1 MSISPELLLQPSG
14 NLYSGNFFN
23 TGSRINAPLEFNS
36 VTLPRDIVS
45 VHLAI
50 SNSIHYTPTHIL
62 ISLILSL
69 MRNWKSHSQQE
80 SYFIEN
86 TKLIRIMNLQMD
98 WRMKLLLGFC
108 KEKIKSPNRRE
119 RTVDEWRYL
128 SFRGKLEWRFIKVFT
143 CNTLPIS
150 KFPPGRSLQAPDV
163 IISPSPRP
171 GLAVTLCQT

>member
-23 TGSRINAPLEFNS
+23 TGSRINAPPEFNS

-50 SNSIHYTPTHIL
+50 SNSIHYTPTLIL

-98 WRMKLLLGFC
+98 WRMKLLSMFC
-108 KEKIKSPNRRE
+108 KEKIKSPSRRE

-128 SFRGKLEWRFIKVFT
+128 SFRGKRSGDL
-143 CNTLPIS
+143 S
-150 KFPPGRSLQAPDV
+150 KCLLVILCQYPSFPQGGRSRLQM
-163 IISPSPRP
+163 
-171 GLAVTLCQT
+171 